1 MKTIEERAKEA
12 YPAHEYSV
20 LERVMKR
27 GAYIRGAK
35 EQKAIDDAGLYK
47 LKERWEKEAQINRDR
62 DIKSIKERAK
72 LASED
77 YACDDSYSAGFFT
90 GYVEGATKQKAIDEE
105 VRLKK
110 SDDMTKA
117 EYDRETAFADWYLK
131 NGKSTPKNGKS
142 TPTFSDAIEWARKQ
156 TINEAC
162 EWLHLNLPNIEYTI
176 KEPKPLRVSRGLLID
191 ELKKAMDK

>member
-35 EQKAIDDAGLYK
+35 EQ
-47 LKERWEKEAQINRDR
+47 Q
-62 DIKSIKERAK
+62 
-72 LASED
+72 
-77 YACDDSYSAGFFT
+77 
-90 GYVEGATKQKAIDEE
+90 AIDEE

-131 NGKSTPKNGKS
+131 NGEG
-142 TPTFSDAIEWARKQ
+142 TPTYSDAIEWARKDLLNKVCEYLKENAWSFAHAFDGKPHYD
-156 TINEAC
+156 TEMMINALE
-162 EWLHLNLPNIEYTI
+162 T
-176 KEPKPLRVSRGLLID
+176 
-191 ELKKAMDK
+191 AMEE